1 MLKLRPLATS
11 IRLNTSSTFSS
22 VALCTTTIAPRCE
35 YSCGSWCSNPLPT
48 WSASSDCKTAASNCL
63 LQVAGCFA
71 HAKFPDSLKCFDY
84 ASWCQSVSTYCSTTC
99 AWGLCSKGDCTSKHP
114 PAGNPGTPTTSV
126 YICPL
131 TTAPT
136 TAKPSSKPTTTTC
149 TSVPV
154 PTSSN
159 ICQQPNNP
167 SRGYTS
173 NSPCGGIALPCL
185 TCNNIQSD
193 YNAGNC
199 FKLYTSKDS
208 SSCSSYTKPSCRQGC
223 KDACLAQY
231 NSCIGTYAESCKPN
245 LEKRE
250 ASANP
255 QWGWG
260 GSSARTSTMT
270 AWP

>member
-1 MLKLRPLATS
+1 MLVGARAFLL
-11 IRLNTSSTFSS
+11 
-22 VALCTTTIAPRCE
+22 
-35 YSCGSWCSNPLPT
+35 
-48 WSASSDCKTAASNCL
+48 TAA
-63 LQVAGCFA
+63 QPVHG
-71 HAKFPDSLKCFDY
+71 
-84 ASWCQSVSTYCSTTC
+84 
-99 AWGLCSKGDCTSKHP
+99 GLCSKGDCTSKHT

-126 YICPL
+126 YTCPP

-136 TAKPSSKPTTTTC
+136 TAKPGSKPTTTTC

-167 SRGYTS
+167 SKGYTS
-173 NSPCGGIALPCL
+173 KSPCGGIALPCL

-231 NSCIGTYAESCKPN
+231 NSCIGNYAESCKSN
-245 LEKRE
+245 RKKRE
-250 ASANP
+250 ASVNP

-260 GSSARTSTMT
+260 WGGSSGVDYNT
-270 AWP
+270 ASQQCQNQYNDCLAINANVNPGNRCSSWNSGWF